1 MEEKKKMLRQ
11 KALSQRKLLPIG
23 IKREKSKKIVESIIN
38 SDEYKTNNVF
48 FAYAALEDEVNIDE
62 FIIQALADN
71 KKVFLPRVKKDSMN
85 FYQIESLSD
94 LENGNFNVRE
104 PKTYC
109 NKFEENLYKK
119 FYESEKDSD
128 INKTEQIV
136 VYTPGVAFTFKGE
149 RMGYGK
155 GYYDRFFA
163 KYPKLLK
170 IGVAFKE
177 QLYETTYSQKYDVF
191 LDKVIFE

>member
-1 MEEKKKMLRQ
+1 MEEKKKKLRQ

-23 IKREKSKKIVESIIN
+23 IKREKSKKIVDSIIN

-109 NKFEENLYKK
+109 N
-119 FYESEKDSD
+119 ESEKDSE